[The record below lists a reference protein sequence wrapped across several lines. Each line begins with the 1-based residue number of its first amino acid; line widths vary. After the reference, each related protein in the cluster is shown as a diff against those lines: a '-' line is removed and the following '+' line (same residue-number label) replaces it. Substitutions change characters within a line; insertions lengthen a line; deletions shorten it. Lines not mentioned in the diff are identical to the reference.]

1 MGNGTGLRPAR
12 RAPAA
17 VRALALGMACV
28 VGAACMVPAASQTY
42 PNRPI
47 RYIVPYGPGATLDI
61 VARTMA
67 PEMGK
72 TLGQPLVVENK
83 PGADAMIGL
92 EHVAKQ
98 SPADGYTV
106 TIAAVAGLATLPLTV
121 KDLRFDPLRDL
132 PPVISMVEGAYIF
145 GSSAKY
151 PWKTFNEFIA
161 NAKANPGKLN
171 YGASSTAVRLL
182 SEALIRAAGV
192 SIVYIPYKEGGAY
205 ITSVG
210 MGEVQMGFMSE
221 GSAIGLGDRF
231 RALAVTGAT
240 RRASYRDAP
249 TFAELGHPEIRGV
262 AYSLNV
268 AAGTPKPII
277 DRLNAAAGQALQHP
291 DVKSQ
296 YAKMRLD
303 VVGGTPDE
311 AARILANMAKTY
323 AEIARNVGI
332 QAE

>member
-1 MGNGTGLRPAR
+1 MNR
-12 RAPAA
+12 RSLFSRLAIVPLCLLAA
-17 VRALALGMACV
+17 LPALA
-28 VGAACMVPAASQTY
+28 QTY

-67 PEMGK
+67 PDMGK
-72 TLGQPLVVENK
+72 ALGQPLIVENK
-83 PGADAMIGL
+83 PGADAIIGM

-121 KDLRFDPLRDL
+121 KDLRFDPLKDL
-132 PPVISMVEGAYIF
+132 PPVVSMVEGAYIF

-151 PWKTFNEFIA
+151 PWKTFNEFVA

-182 SEALIRAAGV
+182 SEALIRSAGIN
-192 SIVYIPYKEGGAY
+192 IVYIPYREGGAY
-205 ITSVG
+205 ISSVG
-210 MGEVQMGFMSE
+210 AGEVQMGFMSE
-221 GSAIGLGDRF
+221 GSAAGLGERF
-231 RALAVTGAT
+231 RALAVTGAA
-240 RRASYRDAP
+240 RRPAFKDAP
-249 TFAELGHPEIRGV
+249 TFVELGHPEIRGV

-277 DRLNAAAGQALQHP
+277 DRLNAAANQALQQP

-303 VVGGTPDE
+303 IVGGTPED
-311 AARILANMAKTY
+311 AARILAGMAKTY
-323 AEIARNVGI
+323 AEIAKSVGI
-332 QAE
+332 KAE

>member
-1 MGNGTGLRPAR
+1 MSSTLRITCL
-12 RAPAA
+12 
-17 VRALALGMACV
+17 ALASLAALLGTSMAS
-28 VGAACMVPAASQTY
+28 AQNYPAK
-42 PNRPI
+42 PV

-67 PEMGK
+67 PEMSK
-72 TLGQPLVVENK
+72 ALGQPLIVENK
-83 PGADAMIGL
+83 PGADAIIGL

-121 KDLRFDPLRDL
+121 KELRFDPLKDL

-145 GSSAKY
+145 GSAAKY
-151 PWKTFNEFIA
+151 PWKNYAEFVT
-161 NAKANPGKLN
+161 NGRANPGKLN

-182 SEALIRAAGV
+182 SEALIRAVGIHV
-192 SIVYIPYKEGGAY
+192 VYIPYKEGGAY

-210 MGEVQMGFMSE
+210 AGEVQMGFMSE

-240 RRASYRDAP
+240 RRATYRDAP

-268 AAGTPKPII
+268 AAGTPKPIV
-277 DRLNAAAGQALQHP
+277 DRLNAAASIALQQP
-291 DVKSQ
+291 EVRAQ
-296 YAKMRLD
+296 YGKMRLD
-303 VVGGTPDE
+303 VVGGTPEE
-311 AARILANMAKTY
+311 AARILATMAKTY
-323 AEIARNVGI
+323 AEIAKNVGI

>member
-1 MGNGTGLRPAR
+1 MPTLIRVASQALTGLAC
-12 RAPAA
+12 
-17 VRALALGMACV
+17 ALATSLTHAQV
-28 VGAACMVPAASQTY
+28 YPAK
-42 PNRPI
+42 PV

-67 PEMGK
+67 PEMSRA
-72 TLGQPLVVENK
+72 LGQPLIVENK
-83 PGADAMIGL
+83 PGADAIIGL

-121 KDLRFDPLRDL
+121 KELRFDPLKDL

-145 GSSAKY
+145 GSAAKY
-151 PWKTFNEFIA
+151 PWKNYAEFVT
-161 NAKANPGKLN
+161 NGRANPGKLN

-182 SEALIRAAGV
+182 SEALIRAVGINV
-192 SIVYIPYKEGGAY
+192 VYIPYKEGGAY

-210 MGEVQMGFMSE
+210 AGEVQMGFMSE

-240 RRASYRDAP
+240 RRATYRDAP

-268 AAGTPKPII
+268 AAGTPKPIV
-277 DRLNAAAGQALQHP
+277 DRLNAAASIALQQP
-291 DVKSQ
+291 EVRAQ
-296 YAKMRLD
+296 YGKMRLD
-303 VVGGTPDE
+303 VVGGTPEE
-311 AARILANMAKTY
+311 AARILATMAKTY
-323 AEIARNVGI
+323 AEIAKNVGI

>member
-1 MGNGTGLRPAR
+1 MLNSVRIAGAP
-12 RAPAA
+12 RAIG
-17 VRALALGMACV
+17 LALLAGSLQAL
-28 VGAACMVPAASQTY
+28 GAAPVAAQSY
-42 PNRPI
+42 PNHPL

-72 TLGQPLVVENK
+72 ALGQPLIVENK
-83 PGADAMIGL
+83 PGADAIIGM

-121 KDLRFDPLRDL
+121 KSLRFDPLKDL

-151 PWKTFNEFIA
+151 PWKNFSEFVA

-182 SEALIRAAGV
+182 SEALIRGAGLN
-192 SIVYIPYKEGGAY
+192 IVYIPYKEGGAY
-205 ITSVG
+205 ISSVG
-210 MGEVQMGFMSE
+210 AGEVQMGFMSE
-221 GSAIGLGDRF
+221 GSAIGLGERF
-231 RALAVTGAT
+231 RALAVTGAA

-268 AAGTPKPII
+268 AAGTPRPMIE
-277 DRLNAAAGQALQHP
+277 RLNAAAAQALQQP
-291 DVKSQ
+291 EVKAQ

-303 VVGGTPDE
+303 VVGGSPED
-311 AARILANMAKTY
+311 AARALAGMARTY
-323 AEIARNVGI
+323 AEIAKSVGI